1 MWEVS
6 FVSALGATCVGSVG
20 MSKLFSINPYV
31 IKSKKK
37 KGKKQK
43 KPKQPNNLPKTN
55 KWTKNLKKT
64 NQKTSQ
70 PTKQKNMK
78 QQKKISVESG
88 IVLSLSGMLG
98 GTVSM

>member
-1 MWEVS
+1 M
-6 FVSALGATCVGSVG
+6 
-20 MSKLFSINPYV
+20 N
-31 IKSKKK
+31 
-37 KGKKQK
+37 K
-43 KPKQPNNLPKTN
+43 KPKKNQPK
-55 KWTKNLKKT
+55 KNP
-64 NQKTSQ
+64 Q